1 MTTQTSFAKVWKLD
15 LIKKKKKKKKKKKM
29 MMMST
34 SSIHYFTSAFDA
46 PPISPYI

>member
-15 LIKKKKKKKKKKKM
+15 LIKKKKKKKKKM